1 MLKHSFSAIM
11 NRRPL
16 LVSAAATLPTLP
28 EVTLR
33 VPGPVTREDTL
44 LDQTLPRELFA
55 HKVKDSNKASCA
67 FARIELFQDVTRRRL
82 LLTKTYSRFRVLD
95 LELTAWL
102 LGGTIFDTNPQI
114 DENHFIVNN

>member
-1 MLKHSFSAIM
+1 M

-16 LVSAAATLPTLP
+16 LVSAAATLPSPTLP

-33 VPGPVTREDTL
+33 NPGPVTREDTL
-44 LDQTLPRELFA
+44 LDQTLPRELSA
-55 HKVKDSNKASCA
+55 HKVKDSDKASCA
-67 FARIELFQDVTRRRL
+67 FARIELFQDVTRRLL
-82 LLTKTYSRFRVLD
+82 LLTKTYSRFRVLS
-95 LELTAWL
+95 LELTAWP